1 LRIVQRKTKQKGN
14 KMTLAPNETVE
25 QYKRKIELRG
35 KMDDN
40 TINNEETQELLILSR
55 NAVSHLSFSKVE
67 V

>member
-1 LRIVQRKTKQKGN
+1 
-14 KMTLAPNETVE
+14 MTLAPNETVE